1 MEIHLKVRVNRV
13 FWQWIKIKLCGS
25 PTLYVMNH
33 FISLQEAIDMT
44 RLYRSNYE
52 QILQPAYQHQGIL
65 ALSEAFD
72 RNAFDV
78 LLAKPGCCGLR
89 IYYGMST
96 DFKVHAVIVPYDA
109 DGKDILPETTS
120 ALRTTEGQDIV
131 ERGNRCPDI
140 CPDESVLNS

>member
-1 MEIHLKVRVNRV
+1 
-13 FWQWIKIKLCGS
+13 
-25 PTLYVMNH
+25 MNH
-33 FISLQEAIDMT
+33 FISLQEAINMT
-44 RLYRSNYE
+44 SLYRTMYE
-52 QILQPAYQHQGIL
+52 QILNPAYQNQGIL

-78 LLAKPGCCGLR
+78 LLAKPGCSGLR

-96 DFKVHAVIVPYDA
+96 DLKVHAVIVPYDA
-109 DGKDILPETTS
+109 DGKDILPATTS
-120 ALRTTEGQDIV
+120 ALLTTEEDIV